1 LVRYYKH
8 RKTDL
13 TNKMNFMKKIIPFL
27 SIAVLLTACG
37 NNAKNDSAAITP
49 VDNQAQSI
57 KTDTSGLA
65 EYQMWKL
72 QQQIAEVETP
82 AEPAVQYASVAP
94 VKKVKKTYRP
104 AVKVT
109 EQAPETSAST
119 SESNTNSAGDVG
131 MSSESSN
138 AAEAPEK
145 KGWSKAAKGAVI
157 GGATGAAAGAVIN
170 KKNRAVG
177 AVIGGVVGAGAGVI
191 IGRDMDKKDGR
202 Y

>member
-1 LVRYYKH
+1 
-8 RKTDL
+8 
-13 TNKMNFMKKIIPFL
+13 MKKILPFL

-37 NNAKNDSAAITP
+37 NNAKTDSAAITP
-49 VDNQAQSI
+49 VVDQAQTG
-57 KTDTSGLA
+57 KTDTTGLA
-65 EYQMWKL
+65 AFQMWKL
-72 QQQIAEVETP
+72 QQQIAEVEAP
-82 AEPAVQYASVAP
+82 AEPAVQYASAAP

-104 AVKVT
+104 AAKVT
-109 EQAPETSAST
+109 EQAPEATTST
-119 SESNTNSAGDVG
+119 SESNTNSGGDVG
-131 MSSESSN
+131 MSSESGN
-138 AAEAPEK
+138 TAEAPAK

-191 IGRDMDKKDGR
+191 IGRDMDKKSGR